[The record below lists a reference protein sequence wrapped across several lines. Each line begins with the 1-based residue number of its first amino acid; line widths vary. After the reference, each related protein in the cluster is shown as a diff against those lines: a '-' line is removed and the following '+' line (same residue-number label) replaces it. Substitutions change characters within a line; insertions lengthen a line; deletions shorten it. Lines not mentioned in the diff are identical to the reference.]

1 MIYRVLPHEGGFI
14 VARQDARGGWIAL
27 GETGS
32 EDAAHRTADS
42 MNRADAIM
50 ADLMAAR
57 RMEARPVTHRA
68 GVRYFECEDL
78 HG

>member
-1 MIYRVLPHEGGFI
+1 MIYRVLPHEGGFV
-14 VARQDARGGWIAL
+14 VARQDARGGWIAQ

-32 EDAAHRTADS
+32 QDAAQRMVAS
-42 MNRADAIM
+42 MNRTAAVM

-57 RMEARPVTHRA
+57 RMETRPVTHRA